1 MCELTQQ
8 NKNMK
13 MTIQSSSEPNLIG
26 DIDLFYTMPDS
37 SFMAKKD
44 TDLDKSIQDDLMS
57 QQVYSSLMP
66 MQLVSID

>member
-1 MCELTQQ
+1 
-8 NKNMK
+8 MK

-44 TDLDKSIQDDLMS
+44 TDFDESFPDDLMS